1 MYSVRRALPVFGA
14 CRRDGIETTFTGEP
28 ARQLRPQEAGAAT
41 HGGAH
46 ETAECPGS
54 PHRESCPGGV
64 AGGGRGSAAN
74 AVSGNRAGSAIKSSK
89 Y

>member
-1 MYSVRRALPVFGA
+1 MSSVRRASHVFGA
-14 CRRDGIETTFTGEP
+14 CRRDGTETKFSGEP
-28 ARQLRPQEAGAAT
+28 ARQLRPQEAGEAT

-54 PHRESCPGGV
+54 PHGEGCPGGV
-64 AGGGRGSAAN
+64 ARGGRGSAAN
-74 AVSGNRAGSAIKSSK
+74 TVSGNSAGSAIKSSK